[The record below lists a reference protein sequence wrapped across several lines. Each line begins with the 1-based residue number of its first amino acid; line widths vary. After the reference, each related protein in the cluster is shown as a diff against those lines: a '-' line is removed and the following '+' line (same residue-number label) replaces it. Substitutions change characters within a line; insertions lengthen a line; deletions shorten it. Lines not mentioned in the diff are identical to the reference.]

1 MNIDDI
7 LAAIEEDNNIGFCIN
22 CYEEAEGVEPDAR
35 EYFCES
41 CGQATVFGA
50 EELLLMGAY

>member
-1 MNIDDI
+1 MKIEDI
-7 LAAIEEDNNIGFCIN
+7 LEAIEEDNNIGFCIN

-35 EYFCES
+35 EYFCYS
-41 CGQATVFGA
+41 CEQQTVFGA

>member
-22 CYEEAEGVEPDAR
+22 CYEEEPDAR

-41 CGQATVFGA
+41 CEQQTVFGA